1 MNRRQKNIFLI
12 LPLLLSSLSGAF
24 YKEINSSY
32 VEIIDYDKIV
42 TNESIAYLRM
52 KGGGSIQLLDCSNA
66 MEPSFIKEI
75 FVSDNLFGISYFVL
89 NNTLYYCVN
98 GVYSTYLMII
108 DVNDPQNLVPLGYL
122 ELECNFFILD
132 SKIYVEKEIV
142 YILGFSLFCDNNLLE
157 YMENSA
163 LFIINC
169 SNLSQ
174 LKIEQT
180 HYFSFTPYINIF
192 VKNESIFLLK
202 NYKTNATGFD
212 IVDAVDNTTLLTIGG
227 WSDSLLEESII
238 IDSFFL
244 NNESLCIAHTEGL
257 MMFSIANES
266 SPELTSTIHSDIFI
280 NDVCLLNSNLFAI
293 GNNTIEIYSVEDI
306 GNLFLINEWNF
317 VDDIDGYFYE
327 GDISDNFMYVLRY
340 SNYDELYFF
349 IIDFEDVYNPEMMYP
364 SSDWKDKY
372 MQIPPMTYIKWA
384 LVFSSPLVLVG
395 IILFVRRIKSKA
407 QFSRT
412 I

>member
-1 MNRRQKNIFLI
+1 MNRIQKNIFLI
-12 LPLLLSSLSGAF
+12 LLLLLSSLSGSF
-24 YKEINSSY
+24 SKEINSFY
-32 VEIIDYDKIV
+32 VEFIDYNKIIAQ
-42 TNESIAYLRM
+42 ESIAYLLM
-52 KGGGSIQLLDCSNA
+52 EDEGSLQLLDCSNA
-66 MEPSFIKEI
+66 MEPNFTNEVL
-75 FVSDNLFGISYFVL
+75 VSDDLFGISYFVL
-89 NNTLYYCVN
+89 NDILYYCVN
-98 GVYSTYLMII
+98 DIFSTYLMII

-122 ELECNFFILD
+122 ELECSFYMLD
-132 SKIYVEKEIV
+132 SRIYVENEIV
-142 YILGFSLFCDNNLLE
+142 YILSFSLFCESDLLE
-157 YMENSA
+157 YMGNSA
-163 LFIINC
+163 LLIINC
-169 SNLSQ
+169 TNFSQ
-174 LKIEQT
+174 LKLEQT

-212 IVDAVDNTTLLTIGG
+212 IIDAVDNSTLLTIGG

-280 NDVCLLNSNLFAI
+280 NDVCLSNSNLFAI

-317 VDDIDGYFYE
+317 VDDIYGYFYD

-340 SNYDELYFF
+340 SNYDELYFL

-364 SSDWKDKY
+364 SSDLKDKY
-372 MQIPPMTYIKWA
+372 MQIPPMTYIKWV
-384 LVFSSPLVLVG
+384 LGFSLPLVLVG

-407 QFSRT
+407 
-412 I
+412 